1 MHEPNTRTA
10 PGNQHFLARP
20 RTGPWALSVVIPTHG
35 RGTKL
40 QHLLTRLADQSL
52 DPRRFEVVVV
62 DDGSTPQ
69 VEVDAA
75 RLPYRFELLR
85 QPQRGPAAARNRGIE
100 RCGAPLVLILNDDAV
115 PARDLLQRHLAAH
128 DDARQRGLGDVAV
141 LGTFSFTDE
150 ARKSPFV
157 RLLDET
163 DLLFSY
169 GTLRDDVLH
178 TWGSFWTCN
187 ISIPRQALMA
197 VGGFDARLFDQAIC
211 EDVELGYRLEQRG
224 VHVLYRADCIAQ
236 HDHSFTP
243 REYFNRHARLGLF
256 TTRNWAKHQVPQMMW
271 ASDEAGV
278 QERFAKAVDSIE
290 LLGDQPE
297 QLIAA
302 LERFDVEY
310 RDRELTPEVME
321 RLVSTIR
328 PVSMSR
334 WYRGVHL
341 ARHGVD
347 AYKLRAEGPPA
358 GIDVTIVVVSCNALQ
373 NTQRCVASL
382 RACADARYPQ
392 RLVVV
397 DNGSTDGSREWLSAQ
412 QDLELLENPAN
423 YGAPRA
429 RNQALRHAQQRG
441 LGQWIAFLDND
452 VMVTRGWLERAL
464 YHGAVDPGVGSVPLC
479 ANRASK
485 HQVVPYSG
493 GASQQELDTFAAA
506 HYAKEPRRG
515 KDSLLFTSLAV
526 LVRREVIER
535 IGGFDEAF
543 SPWGFEDDDLSLRIT
558 LAGWRNRVARDT
570 FVHHAHY
577 ATQAKVERHNG
588 WMEENWRRFVAKWCG
603 ASETPRL
610 FDFAKLKLPVA
621 GQATEAQLVFALPT
635 LDAAPPRW
643 DDDRLAAQ
651 AHPSA
656 PQARSVVEVT
666 ATAPQRTTDT
676 QPVEAQTAPVRDWWS
691 APDEEAE
698 RFPAEATNGRAN
710 IVVLGSGRSGTS
722 MVTGMLAE
730 AGWFAGDEPYPG
742 RPANPKGFFETL
754 EINGI
759 NEYLLSTAVRGEAPL
774 GPMQHWLVAP
784 DGPLTLEVEAGLLA
798 RMKRLGRR
806 GPYAYKDPRFS
817 HTLSAWRDALPGAK
831 FICVFRD
838 PAATAASIVKE
849 CQAEQY
855 LQGVGMTFERAVQ
868 VWKSAYQRV
877 VDEHRHAGQW
887 LFVHFDQLFTGE
899 GVKRLEEFVGGSVA
913 KDFPERP
920 LSRSRGDRVVDAE
933 SADLYTTLCE
943 LAQHRA
949 TPIAA
954 EAALPMITSSAAP
967 ELSVVVCTYNRLAT
981 LKRCIKSFERQT
993 ASGRYELIVVDDGST
1008 DGTAAWLDSWRPAA
1022 PATVVHRS
1030 NGGLAA
1036 ARNTGL
1042 ERARGK
1048 YVLFVN
1054 DDTLALGDLVER
1066 HLAAHAETGSSTA
1079 VLGTFEQP
1087 RSGLDNALMRAVDA
1101 TNLVFCYST
1110 MVSGQQYDWTRFWTC
1125 NVSVSRQA
1133 VVQVG
1138 GFDESFQHYGCEDT
1152 DLAFRLQRELG
1163 VKVLYDATARAYH
1176 EHVLS
1181 FEDLRRRARAVGG
1194 AWIQLFKKH
1203 PTALLHVHWRARA
1216 HNTVDGHEA
1225 LLVKTLPQRGRAE
1238 AFARELARVDVG
1250 ALERTGPEGEA
1261 LALALVLQLREYVLG
1276 LQPLWWAEGER
1287 DALRRFGAPGMRE
1300 LVTRAR
1306 AHEAPPA
1313 RPSAPLRPLVGTAGP
1328 ENGQRRVL

>member
-1 MHEPNTRTA
+1 M
-10 PGNQHFLARP
+10 
-20 RTGPWALSVVIPTHG
+20 TGPCVLSVVIPTHG

-40 QHLLTRLADQSL
+40 HDLLTRLAQQSL
-52 DPRRFEVVVV
+52 DPRAFEVVVV
-62 DDGSTPQ
+62 DDGTTPPI
-69 VEVDAA
+69 EVDTTQ
-75 RLPYRFELLR
+75 LPYRLELLR
-85 QPQRGPAAARNRGIE
+85 QPRRGPAAARNRGIE
-100 RCGAPLVLILNDDAV
+100 RCSAPLVLILNDDAV
-115 PARDLLQRHLAAH
+115 PARDLLERHLAAH
-128 DDARQRGLGDVAV
+128 ADAHQRGLGDVAV
-141 LGTFSFTDE
+141 LGTFGFTEE

-169 GTLRDDVLH
+169 GGLRHDALH
-178 TWGSFWTCN
+178 TWASFWTCN
-187 ISIPRQALMA
+187 ISVPRQALMA
-197 VGGFDARLFDQAIC
+197 VGGFDAQLFDQAIC

-224 VHVLYRADCIAQ
+224 VHVLYRQDCVAH
-236 HDHSFTP
+236 HDHAFTP
-243 REYFNRHARLGLF
+243 REYFDRHARLGF
-256 TTRNWAKHQVPQMMW
+256 FSTRNWAKHQVPLMLW
-271 ASDEAGV
+271 AADDEAV
-278 QERFAKAVDSIE
+278 QERFAKAVDTIE

-302 LERFDVEY
+302 LERFEVEY
-310 RDRELTPEVME
+310 RDRELTQEVKE

-334 WYRGVHL
+334 WYRGIHL

-358 GIDVTIVVVSCNALQ
+358 GIDVTIVVVSCNALE
-373 NTQRCVASL
+373 NTRRCVASL
-382 RACADARYPQ
+382 RACADSRYPQ
-392 RLVVV
+392 RVIVV
-397 DNGSTDGSREWLSAQ
+397 DNGSTDGSREWLAAQ

-423 YGAPRA
+423 HGAPRA

-441 LGQWIAFLDND
+441 LGQWVAFLDND
-452 VMVTRGWLERAL
+452 VTVTRGWLERAL

-485 HQVVPYSG
+485 HQVVPYAG
-493 GASQQELDTFAAA
+493 GSSQHELDTFAAA
-506 HYAKEPRRG
+506 HHAKEPRRG

-577 ATQAKVERHNG
+577 ATQEKALRHNV

-603 ASETPRL
+603 DVEAPRL
-610 FDFAKLKLPVA
+610 FDFAKLKLPAA
-621 GQATEAQLVFALPT
+621 GQATEAQLVFALPA

-643 DDDRLAAQ
+643 EGERHSAPALPAVTLAA
-651 AHPSA
+651 
-656 PQARSVVEVT
+656 RVVTVT
-666 ATAPQRTTDT
+666 PTTPQRTTGV
-676 QPVEAQTAPVRDWWS
+676 QPSPARDWWS
-691 APDEEAE
+691 APEDVIQRVSTEA
-698 RFPAEATNGRAN
+698 ADGRAN
-710 IVVLGSGRSGTS
+710 VVVLGSGRSGTS

-759 NEYLLSTAVRGEAPL
+759 NEYLLSTAVRSEAPL

-784 DGPLTLEVEAGLLA
+784 DGPLALEVEAGLFA

-806 GPYAYKDPRFS
+806 GPFAYKDPRFS

-831 FICVFRD
+831 FICIFRD

-849 CQAEQY
+849 CEAEQY

-868 VWKSAYQRV
+868 VWKSAYRRV
-877 VDEHRHAGQW
+877 VDEHRHDGQW
-887 LFVHFDQLFTGE
+887 LFLHFDQLFTAE
-899 GVKRLEEFVGGSVA
+899 GVKRLEDFVGGKVA
-913 KDFPERP
+913 SDFPERP
-920 LSRSRGDRVVDAE
+920 LSRSRGDRAVDAE
-933 SADLYTTLCE
+933 SAALYATLCD

-949 TPIAA
+949 APIVA
-954 EAALPMITSSAAP
+954 EPARPVVTSVAAP

-981 LKRCIKSFERQT
+981 LRRCIDSFERQS
-993 ASGRYELIVVDDGST
+993 ASGRYELVVVDDGST
-1008 DGTAAWLDSWRPAA
+1008 DGTAAWLDAWCPVT
-1022 PATVVHRS
+1022 PATVVHRA

-1054 DDTLALGDLVER
+1054 DDTLAFEDLVER
-1066 HLAAHAETGSSTA
+1066 HLAAHATAGPNTA

-1087 RSGLDNALMRAVDA
+1087 RAGLDNALMRAVDA
-1101 TNLVFCYST
+1101 THLVFCYSS
-1110 MVSGQQYDWTRFWTC
+1110 MVTGQRYDWTRFWTC
-1125 NVSVSRQA
+1125 NVSVSREA
-1133 VVQVG
+1133 VVRVG

-1152 DLAFRLQRELG
+1152 DLAFRLERALG
-1163 VKVLYDATARAYH
+1163 TRVLYDATARAHH

-1194 AWIQLFKKH
+1194 AWTQLFKKH
-1203 PTALLHVHWRARA
+1203 PTALLHEHWRARA
-1216 HNTVDGHEA
+1216 RNTVEGHEA
-1225 LLVKTLPQRGRAE
+1225 LLIKTLPQRGRAE
-1238 AFARELARVDVG
+1238 AFARELSRVDVG

-1261 LALALVLQLREYVLG
+1261 LALALVLQLREYLLG

-1287 DALRRFGAPGMRE
+1287 DTLRRFGVSSMKE
-1300 LVTRAR
+1300 LVAEARAR
-1306 AHEAPPA
+1306 E
-1313 RPSAPLRPLVGTAGP
+1313 STAA
-1328 ENGQRRVL
+1328 

>member
-1 MHEPNTRTA
+1 MTMHETNSRTA
-10 PGNQHFLARP
+10 TGSQLSMARP
-20 RTGPWALSVVIPTHG
+20 LTGPYELSVVIPTHG

-40 QHLLTRLADQSL
+40 HKLLAQLAAQTL

-62 DDGSTPQ
+62 DDGTTPP
-69 VEVDAA
+69 VEVVAA

-100 RCGAPLVLILNDDAV
+100 RCSAPLVLILNDDAV
-115 PARDLLQRHLAAH
+115 PARDLLERHLAGHA
-128 DDARQRGLGDVAV
+128 DARLRGLGDVAV
-141 LGTFSFTDE
+141 LGTFGFTEE
-150 ARKSPFV
+150 ARQSPFV

-163 DLLFSY
+163 DLLFGY
-169 GTLRDDVLH
+169 GTLRHDALH
-178 TWGSFWTCN
+178 AWGAFWTCN
-187 ISIPRQALMA
+187 ISIARQSLLA
-197 VGGFDARLFDQAIC
+197 VGGFDAQLFDQAIC

-224 VHVLYRADCIAQ
+224 LRVLYREDCVAQ
-236 HDHSFTP
+236 HDHKFTP
-243 REYFNRHARLGLF
+243 REYFARHARLGFF
-256 TTRNWAKHQVPQMMW
+256 TTRNWAKHQVPLMLW
-271 ASDEAGV
+271 ANNDEGV
-278 QERFAKAVDSIE
+278 QDRFAHAVDTIE
-290 LLGDQPE
+290 LLGDRPE
-297 QLIAA
+297 ELIAA
-302 LERFDVEY
+302 LERFELEY
-310 RDRELTPEVME
+310 QGRELTTEIKE

-328 PVSMSR
+328 PLSMSR

-347 AYKLRAEGPPA
+347 AYKVRAEGPPT
-358 GIDVTIVVVSCNALQ
+358 GIDVTIVVVSCNALE

-392 RLVVV
+392 RLIVV
-397 DNGSTDGSREWLSAQ
+397 DNGSTDGSREWLAAQ
-412 QDLELLENPAN
+412 RDLELIQNPAN
-423 YGAPRA
+423 HGAPRA
-429 RNQALRHAQQRG
+429 RNQALRCAQERG
-441 LGQWIAFLDND
+441 LGQWVAFLDND

-493 GASQQELDTFAAA
+493 GTSQQELDTFAAA
-506 HYAKEPRRG
+506 HHAKEPRRG
-515 KDSLLFTSLAV
+515 KDTLLFTSLAV

-543 SPWGFEDDDLSLRIT
+543 SPWGFEDDDLALRIV

-577 ATQAKVERHNG
+577 ATQEKVERHNG
-588 WMEENWRRFVAKWCG
+588 WMESNWRRFVAKWCG
-603 ASETPRL
+603 DVETPRL

-621 GQATEAQLVFALPT
+621 GQATEAQLVFALPA

-643 DDDRLAAQ
+643 EGDRHATPALPAI
-651 AHPSA
+651 HST
-656 PQARSVVEVT
+656 ARVVEVT
-666 ATAPQRTTDT
+666 PTVPQRATAA
-676 QPVEAQTAPVRDWWS
+676 QPAPARDWWS
-691 APDEEAE
+691 APDDMSERVQAE
-698 RFPAEATNGRAN
+698 TVSGRAN
-710 IVVLGSGRSGTS
+710 IVVMGSGRSGTS

-759 NEYLLSTAVRGEAPL
+759 NEYLLSTAVRSEAPL

-784 DGPLTLEVEAGLLA
+784 DGPLTLEVEAGLFA

-806 GPYAYKDPRFS
+806 GPFAYKDPRFS

-831 FICVFRD
+831 FICIFRD
-838 PAATAASIVKE
+838 PATTAASIVKE
-849 CQAEQY
+849 CEAEQY
-855 LQGVGMTFERAVQ
+855 LQGVGMTFERAIE
-868 VWKSAYQRV
+868 VWRSAYRRI
-877 VDEHRHAGQW
+877 VDEHRHDGQW
-887 LFVHFDQLFTGE
+887 LFLHFDQLFTAE
-899 GVKRLEEFVGGSVA
+899 GVKRLEDFVGGPVA

-920 LSRSRGDRVVDAE
+920 LSRSRGDRTVDAD
-933 SADLYTTLCE
+933 SAELYTTLCE

-949 TPIAA
+949 APIAA
-954 EAALPMITSSAAP
+954 EAPRPVITSVAAP
-967 ELSVVVCTYNRLAT
+967 ELSVVICTYNRLAT
-981 LKRCIKSFERQT
+981 LQRCIASFERQS
-993 ASGRYELIVVDDGST
+993 ASGRYELIVVDDGSN
-1008 DGTAAWLDSWRPAA
+1008 DGTAAWLDAWRPAA
-1022 PATVVHRS
+1022 PATVVHRA

-1054 DDTLALGDLVER
+1054 DDTLAFSDLVER
-1066 HLAAHAETGSSTA
+1066 HLAAHTSAGPRTA

-1087 RSGLDNALMRAVDA
+1087 RQGLDNALMRAIDA

-1110 MVSGQQYDWTRFWTC
+1110 LVSGQRYDWTRFWTC
-1125 NVSVSRQA
+1125 NVSVSRDA

-1152 DLAFRLQRELG
+1152 DLAYRLERKLG
-1163 VKVLYDATARAYH
+1163 VRVLYDATARAYH

-1194 AWIQLFKKH
+1194 AWTQLFKKH
-1203 PTALLHVHWRARA
+1203 PTALLHEHWRARA
-1216 HNTVDGHEA
+1216 RNTVEGHEA

-1238 AFARELARVDVG
+1238 AFARELSRVDVG

-1261 LALALVLQLREYVLG
+1261 LALALVLQLREYMIG

-1287 DALRRFGAPGMRE
+1287 DALRRFGASSMKE
-1300 LVTRAR
+1300 LVAEAR
-1306 AHEAPPA
+1306 AQAPT
-1313 RPSAPLRPLVGTAGP
+1313 TA
-1328 ENGQRRVL
+1328 